1 VIRVPTSQPCR
12 RYTVLQH
19 GELFRK
25 LFEAD
30 YFYVELVPDVAG
42 VECCGTL
49 KNIVACGAGIVD
61 GLDMGPNT
69 KVLAAVPRCC
79 PGIGWTAC
87 ILRAAVQKC
96 SVPQQ
101 LQMPGRASSRG

>member
-1 VIRVPTSQPCR
+1 M
-12 RYTVLQH
+12 LQH

-25 LFEAD
+25 MFETD
-30 YFYVELVPDVAG
+30 HFYVELVPDVAG

-69 KVLAAVPRCC
+69 KVFSAPLHSLDGAKLIHRHATLLDLP
-79 PGIGWTAC
+79 A
-87 ILRAAVQKC
+87 RAGFHA
-96 SVPQQ
+96 
-101 LQMPGRASSRG
+101 

>member
-1 VIRVPTSQPCR
+1 M
-12 RYTVLQH
+12 LQH

-69 KVLAAVPRCC
+69 KVLIAVAPRSSSLHRRRVSFPQAFMAARV
-79 PGIGWTAC
+79 
-87 ILRAAVQKC
+87 LR
-96 SVPQQ
+96 
-101 LQMPGRASSRG
+101 

>member
-1 VIRVPTSQPCR
+1 MIHPILGLKLNSEKEELLRPAD
-12 RYTVLQH
+12 LQ
-19 GELFRK
+19 
-25 LFEAD
+25 AD

-69 KVLAAVPRCC
+69 KVLSAAR
-79 PGIGWTAC
+79 
-87 ILRAAVQKC
+87 R
-96 SVPQQ
+96 
-101 LQMPGRASSRG
+101 SSSLH

>member
-1 VIRVPTSQPCR
+1 
-12 RYTVLQH
+12 VLQH

-69 KVLAAVPRCC
+69 KVLPAAPRCC
-79 PGIGWTAC
+79 SPLTGNGVLLICMCSEAARSFRGCRCRAC
-87 ILRAAVQKC
+87 AA
-96 SVPQQ
+96 Q
-101 LQMPGRASSRG
+101 LPCATGCFFVNP

>member
-1 VIRVPTSQPCR
+1 M
-12 RYTVLQH
+12 LQH

-25 LFEAD
+25 MFQTD
-30 YFYVELVPDVAG
+30 HFYVELVPDVAG

-69 KVLAAVPRCC
+69 KVLGV
-79 PGIGWTAC
+79 
-87 ILRAAVQKC
+87 VQC
-96 SVPQQ
+96 SF
-101 LQMPGRASSRG
+101 A